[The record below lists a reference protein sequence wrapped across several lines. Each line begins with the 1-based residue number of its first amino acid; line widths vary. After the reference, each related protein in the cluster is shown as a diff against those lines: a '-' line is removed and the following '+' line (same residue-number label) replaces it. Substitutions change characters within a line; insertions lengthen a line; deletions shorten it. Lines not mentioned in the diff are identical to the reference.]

1 MIALTD
7 TIVLI
12 NKVIQLKSCRMEAV
26 AGLRRTCSRAATTSV
41 QPGIWPIAV
50 LLLTA
55 PVLFI

>member
-1 MIALTD
+1 MLALTG

-12 NKVIQLKSCRMEAV
+12 SKVIQLKGCRMEAV
-26 AGLRRTCSRAATTSV
+26 AGLRRACSRAATTSV
-41 QPGIWPIAV
+41 QPGIWPIAA